1 MNMSFYFNFKVYD
14 RLQPLGITT
23 SHCVMLRAQKQIG
36 GHFNTQLVNAV
47 QDGQKFRLI
56 GDNVNL
62 MVDVIH
68 QRETMKA
75 HMEHWFASMAIIQ
88 HGDFSHLSTAK
99 PQVPLLDL
107 APTSFLPQE
116 KDWESIKNC
125 YILIILE
132 SLCKFCKFFQNFKCV
147 IGIIKQKLRPDD
159 YDISQ
164 AHTSVPLPVLPKNEQ
179 KYSDVIDILDFYE
192 NIVEN
197 VCGENSGSIH
207 IGGDQLTRERFSG
220 AKRLPASIT
229 PKDRFEHL
237 SPITFEFS
245 ICKCQY

>member
-56 GDNVNL
+56 GDNVNF
-62 MVDVIH
+62 MVDVSH

-99 PQVPLLDL
+99 PLVPLLDL

-116 KDWESIKNC
+116 
-125 YILIILE
+125 
-132 SLCKFCKFFQNFKCV
+132 
-147 IGIIKQKLRPDD
+147 
-159 YDISQ
+159 
-164 AHTSVPLPVLPKNEQ
+164 
-179 KYSDVIDILDFYE
+179 
-192 NIVEN
+192 
-197 VCGENSGSIH
+197 
-207 IGGDQLTRERFSG
+207 
-220 AKRLPASIT
+220 
-229 PKDRFEHL
+229 
-237 SPITFEFS
+237 
-245 ICKCQY
+245 